1 MRLSSIV
8 SALVLA
14 VSMVSA
20 TAVARAESLAEIR
33 QQQTQIQEELARGE
47 LVLDARSKRTVE
59 AQQRIVFRL
68 IEGRVEVGEL
78 TPPKQVELRN
88 ALEKI
93 RAAVSQDALAEA
105 DREVCWQERRTGS
118 KLTTTV
124 CGTVRERQQ
133 AKEGARDYLQR
144 PRICA
149 PPGCGAS
156 P

>member
-14 VSMVSA
+14 VSMVST

>member
-14 VSMVSA
+14 VAMSA
-20 TAVARAESLAEIR
+20 AAAARAESLAEIR
-33 QQQTQIQEELARGE
+33 QQQTQIQQELARGD
-47 LVLDARSKRTVE
+47 LVLDARSQRTVE
-59 AQQRIVFRL
+59 AQQHIVFTL
-68 IEGRVEVGEL
+68 IEGRAEVGEL

-93 RAAVSQDALAEA
+93 RAAVSQDALAEE

>member
-1 MRLSSIV
+1 MPIRSRLAAAIIGTM
-8 SALVLA
+8 LLLPLA
-14 VSMVSA
+14 A
-20 TAVARAESLAEIR
+20 AAESLSDIR
-33 QQQTQIQEELARGE
+33 QQQEKIRDDLANGA
-47 LVLDARSKRTVE
+47 LKLDADRRRIVE
-59 AQQRIVFRL
+59 QEQRVVFDLADASETLDALNPRQRI
-68 IEGRVEVGEL
+68 G
-78 TPPKQVELRN
+78 LRN
-88 ALEKI
+88 ALQKI
-93 RAAVSQDALAEA
+93 DAALSLADGAEE

>member
-59 AQQRIVFRL
+59 VQQRIVFAL

>member
-14 VSMVSA
+14 VAMSA
-20 TAVARAESLAEIR
+20 AAAARAESLAEIR
-33 QQQTQIQEELARGE
+33 QQQTQIQQELARGD
-47 LVLDARSKRTVE
+47 LVLDARSQRTVE
-59 AQQRIVFRL
+59 AQQRIVFTL
-68 IEGRVEVGEL
+68 IEGRAEVGEL

-93 RAAVSQDALAEA
+93 RAAVSQDALAEE

>member
-1 MRLSSIV
+1 MRLSPF
-8 SALVLA
+8 VLA
-14 VSMVSA
+14 LAMF
-20 TAVARAESLAEIR
+20 AVAAIARAESIAEIR
-33 QQQTQIQEELARGE
+33 EQQTQIQDDLARGE
-47 LVLDARSKRTVE
+47 LVLDARSKRSVE
-59 AQQRIVFRL
+59 AQQRIVFKL
-68 IEGRVEVGEL
+68 IEGRAEVGEL
-78 TPPKQVELRN
+78 DPSKQVELKN

-93 RAAVSQDALAEA
+93 RVAVSQDPLAEE

-144 PRICA
+144 PRMCA

>member
-14 VSMVSA
+14 VAMSA
-20 TAVARAESLAEIR
+20 AAAARAESLAEIR
-33 QQQTQIQEELARGE
+33 QQQTQIQQELARGD
-47 LVLDARSKRTVE
+47 LALDARSQRTVE
-59 AQQRIVFRL
+59 AQQRIVFTL
-68 IEGRVEVGEL
+68 IEGRAEVGEL

-93 RAAVSQDALAEA
+93 RAAVSQDALAEE